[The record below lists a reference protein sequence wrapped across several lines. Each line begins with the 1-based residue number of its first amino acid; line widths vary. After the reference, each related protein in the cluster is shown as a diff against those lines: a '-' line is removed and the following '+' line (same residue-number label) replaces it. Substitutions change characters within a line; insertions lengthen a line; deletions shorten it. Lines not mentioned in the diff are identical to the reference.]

1 MYIQHLHR
9 QLMYRN
15 LHSINNDCCVLNKDV
30 IRSICVLELFPSCY
44 ILTLIAIIHTQ
55 HTTKTCLQY
64 KTLHFIL
71 TVTRYTL
78 TCHFLHFCI
87 IWHMIKFI
95 LIDRC
100 IEMFFFFYHNSRH
113 LSVSR
118 HATLHFPACTSLFPA
133 CTSSGSVYFRLVP
146 IAHRGRVLN
155 LDNDWK

>member
-100 IEMFFFFYHNSRH
+100 IEMFSFSITIHDIYLYPGMQHST
-113 LSVSR
+113 SR
-118 HATLHFPACTSLFPA
+118 HAPLCSQHAPLQVPSI
-133 CTSSGSVYFRLVP
+133 SG
-146 IAHRGRVLN
+146 
-155 LDNDWK
+155 